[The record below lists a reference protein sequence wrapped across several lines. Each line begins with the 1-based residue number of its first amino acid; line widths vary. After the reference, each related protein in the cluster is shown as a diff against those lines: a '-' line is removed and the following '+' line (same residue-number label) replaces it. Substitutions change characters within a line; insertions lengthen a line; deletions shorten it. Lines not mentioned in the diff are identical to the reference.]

1 MFLIPA
7 ADRFAQEGNGFSA
20 AAYHISLSFGL
31 RIQNYLEIFAIAN
44 LMLMIKRFLYL
55 QNDLSAE
62 PETLGSKEGGGGW
75 GWGGGASA
83 AAKKF
88 FLLVY
93 L

>member
-75 GWGGGASA
+75 GWGGASA

>member
-20 AAYHISLSFGL
+20 AASHISLSFGL

-75 GWGGGASA
+75 GWGGASA